1 MYKGIL
7 SLDTFFQSLRD
18 IQKKER
24 ATGTLSEVDEGFYGD
39 ASKYL
44 QNLLKIV
51 NDNPLSLEAYQLR
64 DAQRIT
70 SEICERREVKIITSA
85 ITNVQRSHNLFKGH
99 QKDSQLYDEI
109 PYNATPEE
117 EQLYREV
124 VDKLISY
131 REGLISNITP
141 PKKKTNKIGFKPTKS
156 DNRDDV
162 TTDDVYAGD
171 VSRDDVLGEDV
182 PKQNIPKDELLETS
196 NSVNTKSNDTP
207 EAITDSNDEDS
218 LIKEA
223 VKDKKPKKLDAS
235 QVMAMF
241 GQAPDDVLLDEE
253 NNPVKQ
259 KSSSSVTES
268 SEESKVHN
276 GDIASVGSANDTKL
290 SGENNSSSDTLSDSN
305 ILTHES
311 DDNASDYV
319 GAKDNTSTSIDEDK
333 EEISASTDDDKTDS
347 NVEKNDFASDNQNT
361 ADDTVNIEDQLDAE
375 ELVEFVNILPTDV
388 LDENELTYGPFDV
401 QDVALLPKSIVRILN
416 NNNVI
421 NIIK

>member
-1 MYKGIL
+1 M
-7 SLDTFFQSLRD
+7 DTFFQSLRD

-44 QNLLKIV
+44 QDLLKIV

-141 PKKKTNKIGFKPTKS
+141 QKKKTNKIGFKPTKS
-156 DNRDDV
+156 DKEDV
-162 TTDDVYAGD
+162 IKQSVSGSDVSGGD
-171 VSRDDVLGEDV
+171 VSNQSVPRTDVSDDVSNRNV
-182 PKQNIPKDELLETS
+182 PKDELLETS
-196 NSVNTKSNDTP
+196 DSVYTKSNVNQED
-207 EAITDSNDEDS
+207 ITDTNGEDS

-259 KSSSSVTES
+259 KSSASVTKA
-268 SEESKVHN
+268 SEESIIQN
-276 GDIASVGSANDTKL
+276 QTISSGDNSNAEL
-290 SGENNSSSDTLSDSN
+290 SDENNSSSTTLADST
-305 ILTHES
+305 ISTHES
-311 DDNASDYV
+311 EDNTLDST
-319 GAKDNTSTSIDEDK
+319 GTKDITSVSTDEDKDIISTSKGEIKNTSTI
-333 EEISASTDDDKTDS
+333 EENDSASDSQVTTGDDI
-347 NVEKNDFASDNQNT
+347 NVEDSLDN
-361 ADDTVNIEDQLDAE
+361 E

-401 QDVALLPKSIVRILN
+401 QDMALLPRSIVRILK